1 MKRFNTIVEVAEKA
15 GVSVSTAS
23 RVLRGHP
30 DVSSQTRKKVLN
42 ASKELNYH
50 PSRLAQSLVLGKT
63 ATIGLLV
70 SDIDNPFYPALAKS
84 IEKAASAHEF
94 IVVLCN
100 TEDDPDRSYQYLER
114 LISQGVDGIIHASIG
129 KDESHLSLVIEAGI
143 PIVCINRQPRY
154 FHDID
159 IIASDNLKGAEEIVT
174 HLLSLGHTSIAHLAG
189 PEYASLSRERLEGY
203 RKALEKRHIQFE
215 LSQVIPCA
223 FTRESGREGVKEL
236 FKNNAHPGAIFAI
249 NDVVALGAMDEL
261 YEMGYKIPQD
271 VSIVGF
277 DDIEFARFPSI
288 QLTTCSQNFQDMGH
302 LAFERLLDAISNP
315 ENHKPETLLLDTK
328 VIVRKTSGPPPIAR

>member
-1 MKRFNTIVEVAEKA
+1 MRRFVTIVDVAEKA
-15 GVSVSTAS
+15 GVAVSTAS
-23 RVLRGHP
+23 RALREHP
-30 DVSSQTRKKVLN
+30 DVSPQTRKKVIN

-84 IEKAASAHEF
+84 IEKAASVQGY

-100 TEDDPDRSYQYLER
+100 TEDDPDRTYQYLDR

-129 KDESHLSLVIEAGI
+129 RDEIHLRLVSEAGI

-154 FHDID
+154 LHDID
-159 IIASDNLKGAEEIVT
+159 IIASNNLRGAEEIVT

-203 RKALEKRHIQFE
+203 RRALENKHIRPD
-215 LSQVIPCA
+215 LSHIIPCS
-223 FTRESGREGVKEL
+223 FTRESGREGVKKL
-236 FKNNAHPGAIFAI
+236 FQSNVHPSAIFAI
-249 NDVVALGAMDEL
+249 NDVVALGAMDAL

-288 QLTTCSQNFQDMGH
+288 QLTTCSQNFQDMGQF
-302 LAFERLLDAISNP
+302 AFERLSDAINNS
-315 ENHKPETLLLDTK
+315 ENHKPETRLLETK
-328 VIVRKTSGPPPIAR
+328 MIIRKTSGPPPSE